1 MGQLDPEWT
10 LPSRITENPM
20 AWMVTVDG
28 VIVDMRDMPRELQQA
43 AFAQSLIPYVPDQGQ
58 RVA

>member
-1 MGQLDPEWT
+1 MMPG
-10 LPSRITENPM
+10 RIAENPM

-28 VIVDMRDMPRELQQA
+28 VMVDMCDMPRELQQA
-43 AFAQSLIPYVPDQGQ
+43 AFAQGLIPYVPDQGQ